1 MGRVA
6 FVFSGQGAQHPG
18 MGRDLFDNAQAAR
31 SVFEAADAVR
41 PGTSRTCFEGTDEE
55 LQETGNTQP
64 CMFAME
70 MAAAAV
76 LTDAG
81 VKADMAA
88 GFSLGELSA
97 LTYAGAVSLED
108 GLRLVSSRGALMGAD
123 SKAHPTAMAAVLK
136 LTEEQVVSLCEGYAN
151 VYPVHFNC
159 PGQITVSGD
168 REEMTA
174 FMKTVKEAGGRAIP
188 LKVEGA
194 FHTPYMKNAS
204 DAFAS
209 ELEKVSF
216 AVPSIPV
223 YSNCTGDAY
232 GDDVCGTLAMQMCHP
247 VRWETIVRR
256 MIEAGAQLFVELGPS
271 RTLCTFISRIDP
283 SVRAVGMAEMK
294 DLENVIKE
302 VEAC

>member
-1 MGRVA
+1 
-6 FVFSGQGAQHPG
+6 
-18 MGRDLFDNAQAAR
+18 MGRDLFDNAEAAR
-31 SVFEAADAVR
+31 KVFEAADAVR
-41 PGTSRTCFEGTDEE
+41 PGTSRTCFEGTDAE

-123 SKAHPTAMAAVLK
+123 SKAHPTSMAAVLK
-136 LTEEQVVSLCEGYAN
+136 LTEEQVASLCAGFHN
-151 VYPVHFNC
+151 VYPVNFNC

-168 REEMTA
+168 REEMAA
-174 FMKTVKEAGGRAIP
+174 FTKTVKEAGGRAIP

-209 ELEKVSF
+209 ELDKYEF
-216 AVPSIPV
+216 RTPSIPV
-223 YSNCTGDAY
+223 YSNCTGDVY
-232 GDDVCGTLAMQMCHP
+232 GGDVRGTLAMQMCHP

-271 RTLCTFISRIDP
+271 RTLCSFINRIDP
-283 SVRAVGMAEMK
+283 SARAVCVAEMK
-294 DLENVIKE
+294 DLENVLKE
-302 VEAC
+302 VQGC